1 MGDTDDARMVE
12 HGIFPSTTVTSMSHA
27 TTLVDRSNEDAS
39 TMACT
44 FGGDEDEKV
53 EHGIFP
59 STLEACG
66 VEETEPTLMC
76 LSDEKV
82 PIPCEFESPLAHLSE
97 SESELSDSTIC
108 EFECFQRD

>member
-1 MGDTDDARMVE
+1 MMWECPIGDKDDERVVE
-12 HGIFPSTTVTSMSHA
+12 HGMFPSATEVTMSKA
-27 TTLVDRSNEDAS
+27 III
-39 TMACT
+39 ACT

-53 EHGIFP
+53 EHGSFP

-82 PIPCEFESPLAHLSE
+82 PIPCV
-97 SESELSDSTIC
+97 
-108 EFECFQRD
+108 